1 MFDMGLKFKK
11 KHTHR
16 IQGGNERSLGH
27 AEEE

>member
-1 MFDMGLKFKK
+1 MFDMGLKLKK
-11 KHTHR
+11 NTHR